1 MKENITDHYNEI
13 QQNIIAAA
21 EKAGRNPAEVRLIA
35 VSKNFPNE
43 SIEKLY
49 NYGQRLFGE
58 NKIQELELKRP
69 QLPDDIEWHFIGHL
83 QGNKAV
89 KAIELATYIH
99 SVDSLRLLRRVDM
112 LAGELGK
119 KVNILLEINVSGEE
133 TKFGTDSTAAMEIAA
148 EAINCKNVNFC
159 GLMTLAPWGATD
171 EKLHE
176 VFGGLRKLR
185 DKMEETYHVSLPEL
199 SMGMSDDYK
208 IAIEEGATMV
218 RVGTAIFGKRS
229 YL

>member
-13 QQNIIAAA
+13 VQNVITAA
-21 EKAGRNPAEVRLIA
+21 EKAGRNPAEVKLIA

-49 NYGQRLFGE
+49 DYGQRSFGE
-58 NKIQELELKRP
+58 NKIQELEQKLP

-99 SVDSLRLLRRVDM
+99 SVDSLRLLRRIEM

-119 KVNILLEINVSGEE
+119 KVNILLELNISGEE
-133 TKFGTDSTAAMEIAA
+133 TKFGTAPEAAMEIAA
-148 EAINCKNVNFC
+148 EAVTCKNVNFC
-159 GLMTLAPWGATD
+159 GLMTMAPWGASE

-185 DKMEETYHVSLPEL
+185 DKMEAAYNVKLPEL